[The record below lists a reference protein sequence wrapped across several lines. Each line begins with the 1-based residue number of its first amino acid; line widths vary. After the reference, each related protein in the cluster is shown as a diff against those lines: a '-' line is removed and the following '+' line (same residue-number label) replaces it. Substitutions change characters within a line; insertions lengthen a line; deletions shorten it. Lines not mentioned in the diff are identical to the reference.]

1 MVKAAYKV
9 VYGCGH
15 VFYSQTPRIA
25 MPCPTCG
32 YRTCNVYMFE
42 QEAPADAQFIGA
54 TIMRFQ
60 AQISRFGP
68 DRYII
73 NIPKALHM
81 ELQPLLGKTVTVTLE
96 G

>member
-25 MPCPTCG
+25 MPCPKCG
-32 YRTCNVYMFE
+32 YRTCNVLVYE
-42 QEAPADAQFIGA
+42 QEAPADAEFLSA
-54 TIMRFQ
+54 TILRFN
-60 AQISRFGP
+60 ANIVKFGDRWIIS
-68 DRYII
+68 
-73 NIPKALHM
+73 IPKALYV

>member
-9 VYGCGH
+9 IYGCGH
-15 VFYSQTPRIA
+15 TFYSQSPRIA
-25 MPCPTCG
+25 MACPTCG
-32 YRTCNVYMFE
+32 YRTCNVFVFE

-68 DRYII
+68 DRYVI
-73 NIPKALHM
+73 NIPKALHCSIA
-81 ELQPLLGKTVTVTLE
+81 EILDKTITVTIE
-96 G
+96 A

>member
-15 VFYSQTPRIA
+15 TFYSQSPRIA

-32 YRTCNVYMFE
+32 YRTCNVYVHN

-54 TIMRFQ
+54 TILRFQ
-60 AQISRFGP
+60 AQVSRFGP

-73 NIPKALHM
+73 NIPKALYCNIG
-81 ELQPLLGKTVTVTLE
+81 EILDKTVTVTVE
-96 G
+96 A